1 MAKIQRIFRASNLA
15 KAALFE
21 SALTTMLFG
30 TFTGGVL
37 YKTWEYQEAAELVAV
52 KWTIAAMKSS
62 LRAKVAEM
70 YLHEQQSQIPKLQGE
85 NPIVW
90 LASTP
95 RNYLGEFYSPDIKLL
110 RPGNWYYD
118 KSDKTLVYLLN
129 KENLIAADPPKMLK
143 FKVKFS
149 SLPTNT
155 AKRSGATSEAGGV
168 DLEQVL

>member
-1 MAKIQRIFRASNLA
+1 MAKIQRVFRVGNFA

-21 SALTTMLFG
+21 GAITTMLFG

-37 YKTWEYQEAAELVAV
+37 YKTWEYQFEAEMVAV
-52 KWTIAAMKSS
+52 KWTVSAMKSS
-62 LRAKVAEM
+62 LRARVAEM
-70 YLHEQQSQIPKLQGE
+70 YLHEQQSQIARLEGE

-90 LASTP
+90 LASVP
-95 RNYLGEFYSPDIKLL
+95 RNYLGEFYSPDIKTL
-110 RPGNWYYD
+110 RPGNWFYD

-129 KENLIAADPPKMLK
+129 KENLIGAEPPKMLK

-155 AKRSGATSEAGGV
+155 AKPSGATSGTGGV